1 MLIHTHLLI
10 HTTTCIRLAKKLY
23 GDKLGQ
29 HATCD
34 EVSVTQ
40 YLFPEIKK
48 ANSLLNP
55 ENINRNL
62 TGRTMRRMDGDNE
75 DEVIYNH
82 IYICSHTVYSYILLH
97 TPIYIIIHT
106 CIYSYICTYT
116 AGNNFKV
123 ITVID

>member
-48 ANSLLNP
+48 DNSLLNP

-62 TGRTMRRMDGDNE
+62 TGRTIRRMDGDHE

-82 IYICSHTVYSYILLH
+82 LCICSHILMHTLTYSSIHNHTYMYILVHMYL
-97 TPIYIIIHT
+97 Y
-106 CIYSYICTYT
+106 
-116 AGNNFKV
+116 GRK
-123 ITVID
+123 